1 MPPTATSPA
10 PLVLFYGDDDLAVKQ
25 KARELFQK
33 WCGEVGGMDHETID
47 AACANAGEALR
58 ALGRLREALQTLPF
72 FGGGKVVW
80 FKDCNFLG
88 EERTAS
94 AGDVVETLASLAEEW
109 KQFNWSNVRL
119 IISATKADRRRTF
132 FKTIEKLGSV
142 QIFAGLSMEDRDWE
156 QRAASLAQ
164 GHLRA
169 LKKNISPEAL
179 DLFVE
184 TVGPHT
190 RQLAS
195 EAEKLALYVGDRADI
210 GEDDV
215 AAIVTRSK
223 HARAFAVAEALG
235 DRNLPAALR
244 ALDEELWAMQSDK
257 QRSEIGVLYG
267 LISKVRSLLLAKELL
282 AAGHIKPSRD
292 LRAFQ
297 LQLSGLPADLF
308 GGDRKI
314 AALDLKPY
322 PLFRA
327 TQQADKYQS
336 AELVRAM
343 DLLLDT
349 NFKLVSSGIPED
361 ILLQQ
366 VLTKIISRDP
376 AAAPAKKPR

>member
-1 MPPTATSPA
+1 M
-10 PLVLFYGDDDLAVKQ
+10 LF
-25 KARELFQK
+25 
-33 WCGEVGGMDHETID
+33 
-47 AACANAGEALR
+47 
-58 ALGRLREALQTLPF
+58 
-72 FGGGKVVW
+72 
-80 FKDCNFLG
+80 
-88 EERTAS
+88 
-94 AGDVVETLASLAEEW
+94 
-109 KQFNWSNVRL
+109 
-119 IISATKADRRRTF
+119 
-132 FKTIEKLGSV
+132 
-142 QIFAGLSMEDRDWE
+142 
-156 QRAASLAQ
+156 
-164 GHLRA
+164 
-169 LKKNISPEAL
+169 
-179 DLFVE
+179 
-184 TVGPHT
+184 
-190 RQLAS
+190 
-195 EAEKLALYVGDRADI
+195 
-210 GEDDV
+210 
-215 AAIVTRSK
+215 RS
-223 HARAFAVAEALG
+223 
-235 DRNLPAALR
+235 
-244 ALDEELWAMQSDK
+244 QSDK